1 MEIKKEKEK
10 INFVFFNS
18 KFIIA
23 ASLLAYY
30 FFGFYTD
37 ENSAGAGGYNADL
50 GLIWNNL
57 NLLKEDIF
65 LNLNNPLY
73 NDSRTPLL
81 YILHIL
87 FNPFINDLVTFRT
100 SVFLISS
107 TVPLLLFL
115 AVKENY
121 PKLDKNIVLL
131 LALIVTLS
139 PYFRTSSFW
148 GLSENYAFIFLIL
161 SYLVYQKLNKNIL
174 IYKDIKI
181 FFFIFLICFLSSII
195 VYLDQKLI
203 FIPLIFFFNLILSN
217 LNNKFKYF
225 SALLFFLFAIP
236 YIYLIYLWGSII
248 PTSAAH
254 AREVGSQFHIFN
266 PIYCLIII
274 AFYIFPFLLIKEKKI
289 SPLIN
294 QLKTKETFVV
304 IFFSILFFLSALY
317 FGDFKN
323 LTTDGKGAFFKLSNI
338 FFDDIYSRIFITLVV
353 FITSCIIISLFFDK
367 RANLFIILF
376 FFILSGLTYPFYQ
389 EYLDPIIY
397 ILIFTFFNIKLDL
410 KINNIYFLIIYFAIF
425 SLGSK
430 FYYSLI
436 L

>member
-23 ASLLAYY
+23 AGLLVYY

-50 GLIWNNL
+50 SLIWSNL
-57 NLLKEDIF
+57 NLLKED
-65 LNLNNPLY
+65 LLSNLDNPLY
-73 NDSRTPLL
+73 NDSRTPLP

-87 FNPFINDLVTFRT
+87 FNPFINDLENFRT

-115 AVKENY
+115 AIKENY
-121 PKLDKNIVLL
+121 PKLDKSIVLL

-161 SYLVYQKLNKNIL
+161 SYLIYQKLNKNIL

-203 FIPLIFFFNLILSN
+203 LIPLIFSINLILSN

-248 PTSAAH
+248 PTTAAQS
-254 AREVGSQFHIFN
+254 RGFGSQFHIFN
-266 PIYCLIII
+266 PIYCSIII

-289 SPLIN
+289 SSIIN
-294 QLKTKETFVV
+294 QLKTKDTLIV
-304 IFFSILFFLSALY
+304 IFFAILFFLSALY

-338 FFDDIYSRIFITLVV
+338 FFNNVNFRILLTLIV
-353 FITSCIIISLFFDK
+353 FIISCIIMSLFFDK
-367 RANLFIILF
+367 RVNLFIILF
-376 FFILSGLTYPFYQ
+376 FFTLSGLTYPFYQ

-397 ILIFTFFNIKLDL
+397 ILIFTFFNIKLNF
-410 KINNIYFLIIYFAIF
+410 KMKNIYFLIIYFAIF

>member
-1 MEIKKEKEK
+1 M
-10 INFVFFNS
+10 
-18 KFIIA
+18 
-23 ASLLAYY
+23 
-30 FFGFYTD
+30 
-37 ENSAGAGGYNADL
+37 
-50 GLIWNNL
+50 
-57 NLLKEDIF
+57 
-65 LNLNNPLY
+65 
-73 NDSRTPLL
+73 
-81 YILHIL
+81 
-87 FNPFINDLVTFRT
+87 
-100 SVFLISS
+100 
-107 TVPLLLFL
+107 
-115 AVKENY
+115 
-121 PKLDKNIVLL
+121 LL

-148 GLSENYAFIFLIL
+148 GLSENYAFIFVIL
-161 SYLVYQKLNKNIL
+161 SYLIYQKLNKNIL

-203 FIPLIFFFNLILSN
+203 FIPLIFFINLIASN

-248 PTSAAH
+248 PTSAAQ
-254 AREVGSQFHIFN
+254 ARVVGSQFHIFN
-266 PIYCLIII
+266 PIYCLIIV

-289 SPLIN
+289 SSLIN
-294 QLKTKETFVV
+294 RLKAKDTFIV
-304 IFFSILFFLSALY
+304 IFFAILFFLSALY

-323 LTTDGKGAFFKLSNI
+323 LTNDGKGAFFKLSNI
-338 FFDDIYSRIFITLVV
+338 FFNNINLKIFVTLVV

-367 RANLFIILF
+367 RANLLVILF

-389 EYLDPIIY
+389 EYLDPIMY

-410 KINNIYFLIIYFAIF
+410 RVNNIYFIIIYFTIF

>member
-57 NLLKEDIF
+57 NLLKEDLF
-65 LNLNNPLY
+65 LNLDNPLY
-73 NDSRTPLL
+73 NDSRTPLP

-87 FNPFINDLVTFRT
+87 FNPFINDLETFRT

-115 AVKENY
+115 AIKENY

-161 SYLVYQKLNKNIL
+161 SYLIYQKLNKNIL

-181 FFFIFLICFLSSII
+181 FFFIFLICFLSSTI

-203 FIPLIFFFNLILSN
+203 FIPLIFFINLILSN

-225 SALLFFLFAIP
+225 SAILFFLFAIP

-248 PTSAAH
+248 PTTAAQ
-254 AREVGSQFHIFN
+254 AREVGSQFQVFN

-274 AFYIFPFLLIKEKKI
+274 AFYIFPFLLIKEKKT
-289 SPLIN
+289 SLIK
-294 QLKTKETFVV
+294 QLKTKESFVV
-304 IFFSILFFLSALY
+304 IFFTILFFLSALY

-323 LTTDGKGAFFKLSNI
+323 LSTDGKGAFFKLSNI
-338 FFDDIYSRIFITLVV
+338 IFNNINLRIFVTLAV
-353 FITSCIIISLFFDK
+353 FIVSCIIISLFFDK
-367 RANLFIILF
+367 RVDLFIILF

-397 ILIFTFFNIKLDL
+397 ILIFTFFNTKLDL
-410 KINNIYFLIIYFAIF
+410 KMNNIYFLIIYFAIF

>member
-73 NDSRTPLL
+73 NDSRTPLS

-87 FNPFINDLVTFRT
+87 FNPFINDLETFRT

-121 PKLDKNIVLL
+121 PKLDKTHILKVVL
-131 LALIVTLS
+131 
-139 PYFRTSSFW
+139 
-148 GLSENYAFIFLIL
+148 
-161 SYLVYQKLNKNIL
+161 
-174 IYKDIKI
+174 
-181 FFFIFLICFLSSII
+181 
-195 VYLDQKLI
+195 
-203 FIPLIFFFNLILSN
+203 
-217 LNNKFKYF
+217 
-225 SALLFFLFAIP
+225 
-236 YIYLIYLWGSII
+236 
-248 PTSAAH
+248 
-254 AREVGSQFHIFN
+254 
-266 PIYCLIII
+266 
-274 AFYIFPFLLIKEKKI
+274 
-289 SPLIN
+289 
-294 QLKTKETFVV
+294 
-304 IFFSILFFLSALY
+304 
-317 FGDFKN
+317 
-323 LTTDGKGAFFKLSNI
+323 
-338 FFDDIYSRIFITLVV
+338 
-353 FITSCIIISLFFDK
+353 
-367 RANLFIILF
+367 
-376 FFILSGLTYPFYQ
+376 FFILRNIINLHKPLTPFTSK
-389 EYLDPIIY
+389 PST
-397 ILIFTFFNIKLDL
+397 ILKCR
-410 KINNIYFLIIYFAIF
+410 
-425 SLGSK
+425 
-430 FYYSLI
+430 I

>member
-10 INFVFFNS
+10 ISFVFFNS
-18 KFIIA
+18 KFLVAAII
-23 ASLLAYY
+23 LLYY

-57 NLLKEDIF
+57 NLLKENF
-65 LNLNNPLY
+65 LSNLDNPLY
-73 NDSRTPLL
+73 NDSRTPLPYL
-81 YILHIL
+81 LHIL
-87 FNPFINDLVTFRT
+87 FNPFINDLETFRT

-107 TVPLLLFL
+107 IVPLLLFL
-115 AVKENY
+115 AIKENY
-121 PKLDKNIVLL
+121 PKLDKNIMLL

-161 SYLVYQKLNKNIL
+161 SYLIYQKLNKKVL

-181 FFFIFLICFLSSII
+181 FFIIFFICFLSSIV

-203 FIPLIFFFNLILSN
+203 FIPLLFFIYLIFSN
-217 LNNKFKYF
+217 LKNKFKYF
-225 SALLFFLFAIP
+225 SVLLFFLFAIP
-236 YIYLIYLWGSII
+236 YIYLIYLWGAVI
-248 PTSAAH
+248 PTTAAQ
-254 AREVGSQFHIFN
+254 AREVGSGVYIFN

-274 AFYIFPFLLIKEKKI
+274 AFYIFPFLLIKEKKF
-289 SPLIN
+289 SSLFN
-294 QLKTKETFVV
+294 HLKTKEIFIV
-304 IFFSILFFLSALY
+304 IFFGIIFFLLALV

-323 LTTDGKGAFFKLSNI
+323 LSTDGKGAFFKLSNI
-338 FFDDIYSRIFITLVV
+338 FFNNVNLRIFVTLVV
-353 FITSCIIISLFFDK
+353 FIASCIIVSLFFDK
-367 RANLFIILF
+367 KANLFIILF
-376 FFILSGLTYPFYQ
+376 FLILSGLTYPFYQ
-389 EYLDPIIY
+389 EYLDPVIY
-397 ILIFTFFNIKLDL
+397 ILIFTFFNIKLDF
-410 KINNIYFLIIYFAIF
+410 KINNVYFLIIYFTIF

>member
-1 MEIKKEKEK
+1 MEIKKDKEK

-23 ASLLAYY
+23 ASLLVYY

-57 NLLKEDIF
+57 NLLKEDLF
-65 LNLNNPLY
+65 LNLDNPLY
-73 NDSRTPLL
+73 NDSRTPLP

-87 FNPFINDLVTFRT
+87 FNPFINDLETFRT

-115 AVKENY
+115 AIKENY

-161 SYLVYQKLNKNIL
+161 SYLIYQKLNKNIL

-181 FFFIFLICFLSSII
+181 FFFIFLICFLSSTI

-203 FIPLIFFFNLILSN
+203 FIPLIFFINLTLSN

-225 SALLFFLFAIP
+225 SSLLFFLFASP

-248 PTSAAH
+248 PTTAAQ
-254 AREVGSQFHIFN
+254 ARVVGSQFHVFN

-289 SPLIN
+289 FLIK

-304 IFFSILFFLSALY
+304 IFFTILFFLSALY

-323 LTTDGKGAFFKLSNI
+323 LSTDGKGAFFKLSNI
-338 FFDDIYSRIFITLVV
+338 IFNNINLRIFVTLAV
-353 FITSCIIISLFFDK
+353 FIVSCIIISLFFDK
-367 RANLFIILF
+367 RVDLFIILF

-397 ILIFTFFNIKLDL
+397 ILIFTFFNTKLDL
-410 KINNIYFLIIYFAIF
+410 KMNNIYFLIIYFAIF

>member
-1 MEIKKEKEK
+1 MEIKKDKEK
-10 INFVFFNS
+10 LNFVFFNS

-23 ASLLAYY
+23 ASLLVYY

-57 NLLKEDIF
+57 NLLKKDLF
-65 LNLNNPLY
+65 LNLDNPLY
-73 NDSRTPLL
+73 NDSRTPLP

-87 FNPFINDLVTFRT
+87 FNPFINDLETFRT

-115 AVKENY
+115 AIKENY

-161 SYLVYQKLNKNIL
+161 SYLIYQKLNKNIL

-203 FIPLIFFFNLILSN
+203 FIPLIFFINLTLSN

-248 PTSAAH
+248 PTTAAQ
-254 AREVGSQFHIFN
+254 ARVVGSQFHVFN

-289 SPLIN
+289 FLIK

-304 IFFSILFFLSALY
+304 IFFTILFFLSALY

-323 LTTDGKGAFFKLSNI
+323 LSTDGKGAFFKLSNI
-338 FFDDIYSRIFITLVV
+338 IFNNINLRIFVTLAV
-353 FITSCIIISLFFDK
+353 FIVSCIIISLFFDK
-367 RANLFIILF
+367 RVDLFIILF

-397 ILIFTFFNIKLDL
+397 ILIFTFFNTKLDL
-410 KINNIYFLIIYFAIF
+410 KMNNIYFLIIYFAIF

>member
-1 MEIKKEKEK
+1 MEIKKDKEK
-10 INFVFFNS
+10 LNFVFFNS

-23 ASLLAYY
+23 ASLLVYY

-57 NLLKEDIF
+57 NLLKEDLF
-65 LNLNNPLY
+65 LNLDNPLY
-73 NDSRTPLL
+73 NDSRTPLP

-87 FNPFINDLVTFRT
+87 FNPFINDLETFRT

-115 AVKENY
+115 AIKENY

-161 SYLVYQKLNKNIL
+161 SYLIYQKLNKNIL

-203 FIPLIFFFNLILSN
+203 FIPLIFFINLILSN

-248 PTSAAH
+248 PTTAAQ
-254 AREVGSQFHIFN
+254 ARVVGSQFHVFN

-289 SPLIN
+289 FLIK

-304 IFFSILFFLSALY
+304 IFFTILFFLSALY

-323 LTTDGKGAFFKLSNI
+323 LSTDGKGAFFKLSNI
-338 FFDDIYSRIFITLVV
+338 IFNNINLRIFVTLAV
-353 FITSCIIISLFFDK
+353 FIVSCIIISLFFDK
-367 RANLFIILF
+367 RVDLFIILF

-397 ILIFTFFNIKLDL
+397 ILIFTFFNTKLDL
-410 KINNIYFLIIYFAIF
+410 KMNNIYFLIIYFAIF

>member
-1 MEIKKEKEK
+1 MEIKKDKEK
-10 INFVFFNS
+10 LNFVFFNS

-23 ASLLAYY
+23 ASLLVYY

-57 NLLKEDIF
+57 NLLKEDLF
-65 LNLNNPLY
+65 LNLDNPLY
-73 NDSRTPLL
+73 NDSRTPLP

-87 FNPFINDLVTFRT
+87 FNPFINDLETFRT

-115 AVKENY
+115 AIKENY

-161 SYLVYQKLNKNIL
+161 SYLIYQKLNKNIL

-203 FIPLIFFFNLILSN
+203 FIPLIFFINLTLSN

-248 PTSAAH
+248 PTTAAQ
-254 AREVGSQFHIFN
+254 ARVVGSQFHVFN

-289 SPLIN
+289 FLIK

-304 IFFSILFFLSALY
+304 IFFTILFFLSALY

-323 LTTDGKGAFFKLSNI
+323 LSTDGKGAFFKLSNI
-338 FFDDIYSRIFITLVV
+338 IFNNINLRIFVTLAV
-353 FITSCIIISLFFDK
+353 FIVSCIIISLFFDK
-367 RANLFIILF
+367 RVDLFIILF

-397 ILIFTFFNIKLDL
+397 ILIFTFFNTKLDL
-410 KINNIYFLIIYFAIF
+410 KMNNIYFLIIYFAIF

>member
-1 MEIKKEKEK
+1 MEIKKDKEK

-18 KFIIA
+18 KLLIA
-23 ASLLAYY
+23 ASLLVYY

-57 NLLKEDIF
+57 NLLKEDLF
-65 LNLNNPLY
+65 SNLDNPLY
-73 NDSRTPLL
+73 NDSRTPLP

-87 FNPFINDLVTFRT
+87 FNPFINDLETFRT
-100 SVFLISS
+100 SVFFISS
-107 TVPLLLFL
+107 TVPLLLFF
-115 AVKENY
+115 AIKENY
-121 PKLDKNIVLL
+121 PKLDKNSILL

-148 GLSENYAFIFLIL
+148 GLSENYAFIFFIL
-161 SYLVYQKLNKNIL
+161 SYLIYQKLNKNIL

-203 FIPLIFFFNLILSN
+203 FIPLVFFINLILSN

-248 PTSAAH
+248 PTTAAQ
-254 AREVGSQFHIFN
+254 ARLVGSQFHVFN

-274 AFYIFPFLLIKEKKI
+274 AFYIFPFLLIREKKI
-289 SPLIN
+289 SLIN
-294 QLKTKETFVV
+294 QLKIKETFVV
-304 IFFSILFFLSALY
+304 IFFTILMFLSALY

-338 FFDDIYSRIFITLVV
+338 FFNNINLRIFVTFVV
-353 FITSCIIISLFFDK
+353 FIVSCIIISLFFDK
-367 RANLFIILF
+367 RVNLFIILF

-389 EYLDPIIY
+389 EYLDPIMY
-397 ILIFTFFNIKLDL
+397 MLIFTFFNIKLNL
-410 KINNIYFLIIYFAIF
+410 KMSNIYFLIIYFAIF

>member
-1 MEIKKEKEK
+1 MEIKKDKEK

-23 ASLLAYY
+23 ASLLVYY

-57 NLLKEDIF
+57 NLLKEDLF
-65 LNLNNPLY
+65 LNLDNPLY
-73 NDSRTPLL
+73 NDSRTPLP

-87 FNPFINDLVTFRT
+87 FNPFINDLETFRT

-115 AVKENY
+115 AIKENY

-161 SYLVYQKLNKNIL
+161 SYLIYQKLNKNIL

-181 FFFIFLICFLSSII
+181 FFFIFLICFLSSTI

-203 FIPLIFFFNLILSN
+203 FIPLIFFINLTLSN

-248 PTSAAH
+248 PTTAAQ
-254 AREVGSQFHIFN
+254 ARVVGSQFHVFN

-289 SPLIN
+289 FLIK

-304 IFFSILFFLSALY
+304 IFFTILFFLSALY

-323 LTTDGKGAFFKLSNI
+323 LSTDGKGAFFKLSNI
-338 FFDDIYSRIFITLVV
+338 IFNNINLRIFVTLAV
-353 FITSCIIISLFFDK
+353 FIVSCIIISLFFDK
-367 RANLFIILF
+367 RVDLFIILF

-397 ILIFTFFNIKLDL
+397 ILIFTFFNTKLDL
-410 KINNIYFLIIYFAIF
+410 KMNNIYFLIIYFAIF